1 MGSLKSHIKKLDE
14 TLKKWFRPD
23 NRILKNAIDRTVSEG
38 FFSFEDIKHQI
49 RHLRN
54 SVNEETLIFWAEN
67 SKLNY
72 NSLQDKRILC
82 LHAGNLPLVGFQD
95 MLAVLMTGGQYF
107 GKISRKDPY
116 LLPTFLELIQEI
128 DSFNNIDWSTDL
140 NHFKNLNA
148 DAVLFAGSKSSASEV
163 ENKLNRMDAI
173 SKNTPLLIRTAHFS
187 IAIIRD
193 NSKKTMEDL
202 TEAVFRYGGNGCRSV
217 AIVVAP
223 FHLNSQKCEFT
234 DYIELFWMNNPQH
247 NQPDSSLF
255 YRYAYNKAVDIE
267 QAWLDHFLV
276 EEHESNPNDS
286 FILKWIKGDFED
298 AERVIE
304 KYNNGLQSVY
314 CSSQDVEIIGNR
326 FVEPLSQ
333 AQIPPIWWKPDQID
347 TIEWL
352 QKNVKHDLS

>member
-1 MGSLKSHIKKLDE
+1 MENLNRHIKKIDG
-14 TLKKWFRPD
+14 TLRKWLRSD
-23 NRILKNAIDRTVSEG
+23 NQNLKNAIDRTVSEG

-54 SVNEETLIFWAEN
+54 SVNEETLAFWAKN
-67 SKLNY
+67 SKLKH
-72 NSLQDKRILC
+72 NSLKDQRVLC

-116 LLPTFLELIQEI
+116 LLPTFLELIKETE
-128 DSFNNIDWSTDL
+128 SFKNIDWSTDI
-140 NHFKNLNA
+140 NHFKNLDA
-148 DAVLFAGSKSSASEV
+148 DAVLFAGSKTSASEV
-163 ENKLNRMDAI
+163 KNKLNRMDAI

-187 IAIIRD
+187 IAFIRD

-217 AIVVAP
+217 AIVIAP

-234 DYIELFWMNNPQH
+234 DYIELFWMKNPQH
-247 NQPDSSLF
+247 NQPEASLF
-255 YRYAYNKAVDIE
+255 QRYAYNKAVGIE

-276 EEHESNPNDS
+276 EEYESNPNDS
-286 FILKWIKGDFED
+286 FILKWIKGDIED

-304 KYNNGLQSVY
+304 KYSNGLQSVY
-314 CSSQDVEIIGNR
+314 SSSQDDKFIANR
-326 FVEPLSQ
+326 LVEPLSQ
-333 AQIPPIWWKPDQID
+333 AQLPPIWWKPDQID
-347 TIEWL
+347 TIDWL
-352 QKNVKHDLS
+352 QKNVKQNLR